1 MVPQQWLAH
10 TSVLGVPPTDRRRL
24 DLVVGRDAAMLL
36 DPVGDDVQRGLGAR
50 RAGDDVQVVQE
61 RQKLLARLKV
71 SRRLLQALVLTEG
84 EQRGGERRRLARSP
98 PPGECRGTSP
108 YHPTSSTLMVPRKT
122 TVTNGK
128 SAGATWRSLARKA
141 ALDTVS

>member
-36 DPVGDDVQRGLGAR
+36 DPVGDDIQRGLGAR
-50 RAGDDVQVVQE
+50 RAGDDVQVVQK
-61 RQKLLARLKV
+61 RQKLLARLEV

-84 EQRGGERRRLARSP
+84 EQRGG
-98 PPGECRGTSP
+98 RGVA
-108 YHPTSSTLMVPRKT
+108 L
-122 TVTNGK
+122 
-128 SAGATWRSLARKA
+128 LA
-141 ALDTVS
+141 ALRLVNVAARPRIIPPAVR